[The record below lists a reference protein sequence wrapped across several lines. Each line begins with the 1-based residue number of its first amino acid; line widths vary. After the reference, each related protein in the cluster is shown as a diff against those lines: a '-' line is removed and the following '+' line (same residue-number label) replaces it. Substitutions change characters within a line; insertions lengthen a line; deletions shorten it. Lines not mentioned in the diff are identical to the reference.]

1 MLEALH
7 IHEPEHPGFLR
18 HALECRKIGVDG
30 GGGPAGVAQQFG
42 HGHHVM
48 APQAAPAAGLQYQL
62 PCLNAGCDASAS
74 YPAYIYRSDKVLAPH
89 PAI

>member
-48 APQAAPAAGLQYQL
+48 APQAAPAAGFQGGSSEHNGDNVQERGHGL
-62 PCLNAGCDASAS
+62 PAAVG
-74 YPAYIYRSDKVLAPH
+74 IE
-89 PAI
+89 